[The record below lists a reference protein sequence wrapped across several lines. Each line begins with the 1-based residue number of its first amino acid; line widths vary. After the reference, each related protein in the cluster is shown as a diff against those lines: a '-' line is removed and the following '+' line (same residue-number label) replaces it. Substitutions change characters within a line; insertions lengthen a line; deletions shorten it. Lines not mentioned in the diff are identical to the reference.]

1 MKLQQSVLGSE
12 ERRRSSLADGPL
24 MALSNFG
31 PHLSTALLQD
41 VSVFVIHVFYII
53 FFFVHFVLSLECLNS
68 IDPYIRCF
76 ISTFLIS

>member
-31 PHLSTALLQD
+31 PPPVHGTLQHVVVTIHLSCLFSYLGLVCLFSFFLSFLKNIWILLTHISGAL
-41 VSVFVIHVFYII
+41 
-53 FFFVHFVLSLECLNS
+53 
-68 IDPYIRCF
+68 
-76 ISTFLIS
+76 